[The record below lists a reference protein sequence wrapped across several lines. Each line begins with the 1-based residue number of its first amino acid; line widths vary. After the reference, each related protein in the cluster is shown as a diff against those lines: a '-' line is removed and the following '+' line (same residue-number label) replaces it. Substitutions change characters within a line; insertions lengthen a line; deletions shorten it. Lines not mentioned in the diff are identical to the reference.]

1 MKAPLLVK
9 PPEDIGV
16 VVQKS
21 LQQFR
26 GREVGLKEVLGY
38 ALRLLSD
45 YKKFDSVA
53 SKDVQR
59 EWMRV
64 SSTAVK
70 TELVRLGC
78 RLDVVK
84 QTVVFIS

>member
-1 MKAPLLVK
+1 MRRVQHVTDHWQWCCHVPLGYAMKAPLLVK
-9 PPEDIGV
+9 PPEDIGE

-26 GREVGLKEVLGY
+26 GREVVLKEVLGY

-59 EWMRV
+59 E
-64 SSTAVK
+64 
-70 TELVRLGC
+70 
-78 RLDVVK
+78 
-84 QTVVFIS
+84 